1 VLTGQGAH
9 APGGAISYLVGGRM
23 TKGFAMIAWPADYA
37 TTGIKTF
44 IVGPDGRILEKDL
57 GEDTGELVNTILLFD
72 PDEGWTPA
80 ER

>member
-1 VLTGQGAH
+1 
-9 APGGAISYLVGGRM
+9 M

-37 TTGIKTF
+37 TTGIKIF

-57 GEDTGELVNTILLFD
+57 GEDTGETGEHNPSLR